1 MENGL
6 TSTRKA
12 KKLNN
17 HFVLYCSVGLEI
29 ERKFLI
35 KKDLWKPLKKETGRY
50 LKQGY
55 ILNDPQK
62 TIRVRVD
69 GEKGY
74 LTIKGITTGATRK
87 EFEYPI
93 PKVEA
98 EELLNNFCSNTLSKI
113 RYHLYH
119 EGKLW
124 EVDEFLE
131 ENEGLIVAEI
141 ELESEAEQFSI
152 PDWVS
157 EEVTSDSKYYN
168 SNLSLKPF
176 KSW

>member
-1 MENGL
+1 MGW
-6 TSTRKA
+6 
-12 KKLNN
+12 
-17 HFVLYCSVGLEI
+17 EI
-29 ERKFLI
+29 ERKFLV
-35 KKDLWKPLKKETGRY
+35 KKDLWNSLKKGEGRF

-69 GEKGY
+69 GDKGF
-74 LTIKGITTGATRK
+74 LTIKGITTGSTRA
-87 EFEYPI
+87 EYEYQI
-93 PKVEA
+93 PKIEA
-98 EELLNNFCSNTLSKI
+98 EELLEKFCSNIISKI
-113 RYHLYH
+113 RYCIQH

-141 ELESEAEQFSI
+141 ELESEEEQFSI

>member
-1 MENGL
+1 MGW
-6 TSTRKA
+6 
-12 KKLNN
+12 
-17 HFVLYCSVGLEI
+17 EI
-29 ERKFLI
+29 ERKFLV
-35 KKDLWKPLKKETGRY
+35 KKDLWNSLKKGEGRF

-69 GEKGY
+69 GDKGF
-74 LTIKGITTGATRK
+74 LTIKGITTGSTRA
-87 EFEYPI
+87 EYEYQI

-98 EELLNNFCSNTLSKI
+98 QELLKNFCSNTISKI
-113 RYHLYH
+113 RYYINH
-119 EGKLW
+119 EDKLW
-124 EVDEFLE
+124 EVDDFLE

-141 ELESEAEQFSI
+141 ELESEEEHFSI

-157 EEVTSDSKYYN
+157 EEVTSEPKYYN